1 MKRFLVFL
9 IAVCF
14 SANAFAQ
21 ITKQQDNVNIE
32 QIEDENN
39 PVQNLNKIQNNL
51 DYMMLTWELPQ
62 NTSYD
67 EKILSWS
74 DDMLY
79 TISAAGIHEEQ
90 EALHYFTSEDIAE
103 YVGWKVKQ
111 IAFIPLGTENTHSIV
126 IWEEIDEEKTLVYEQ
141 EINNENLAFREWN
154 YIDLDEDF
162 YFENNKNY
170 YIGFS
175 SDGDSNGHWIFPCDN
190 SEPNYEKNWVHVG
203 DTWSCLDLAVNVN
216 LCIKTILENPDGK
229 DINIDNSKNNNLTGY
244 RVYAN
249 NEIVKEI
256 KEPYIV
262 CYFDT
267 EFESANDT
275 EYCVT
280 AVYGDVESESLCVE
294 HVSVDDIAYSSR
306 PEIYPNPAN
315 DFVTIK
321 TRNNIGDLIT
331 ISDISGRT
339 LITEEV
345 TSDDLQI
352 NIADLTKGLYIIKV
366 GDKSEKLIIRD

>member
-90 EALHYFTSEDIAE
+90 EALHYFTSEDVAE

-229 DINIDNSKNNNLTGY
+229 DINIDNSKNNKLTGY

-280 AVYGDVESESLCVE
+280 AVYGDVESEPLCVE

-306 PEIYPNPAN
+306 LEIYPNPAN

-321 TRNNIGDLIT
+321 THNNIGDLIT

-345 TSDDLQI
+345 TDDDIQI
-352 NIADLTKGLYIIKV
+352 NIADLAKGLYIIKV

>member
-51 DYMMLTWELPQ
+51 DYMMLTWDLPQ

-79 TISAAGIHEEQ
+79 TICAAGIYEEQ
-90 EALHYFTSEDIAE
+90 EALHYFTSEDVSE

-154 YIDLDEDF
+154 YIDLDNEF
-162 YFENNKNY
+162 YLENNKNY

-229 DINIDNSKNNNLTGY
+229 DINIGNSKNNKLTGY

-262 CYFDT
+262 CYFDN
-267 EFESANDT
+267 EFESANDI

-280 AVYGDVESESLCVE
+280 AVYGDVESEPLCVE

-306 PEIYPNPAN
+306 LEIYPNPAN

-321 TRNNIGDLIT
+321 THNNIGDLIT

-345 TSDDLQI
+345 TSDDIQI

>member
-1 MKRFLVFL
+1 MKRFFIFF

-21 ITKQQDNVNIE
+21 ITKQQDNVNVE

-79 TISAAGIHEEQ
+79 TISAVGIHEEQ
-90 EALHYFTSEDIAE
+90 EALHYFTSEDVAE

-162 YFENNKNY
+162 YFENNKN
-170 YIGFS
+170 S
-175 SDGDSNGHWIFPCDN
+175 
-190 SEPNYEKNWVHVG
+190 
-203 DTWSCLDLAVNVN
+203 
-216 LCIKTILENPDGK
+216 
-229 DINIDNSKNNNLTGY
+229 
-244 RVYAN
+244 
-249 NEIVKEI
+249 
-256 KEPYIV
+256 
-262 CYFDT
+262 
-267 EFESANDT
+267 
-275 EYCVT
+275 
-280 AVYGDVESESLCVE
+280 
-294 HVSVDDIAYSSR
+294 
-306 PEIYPNPAN
+306 
-315 DFVTIK
+315 
-321 TRNNIGDLIT
+321 
-331 ISDISGRT
+331 IS
-339 LITEEV
+339 
-345 TSDDLQI
+345 
-352 NIADLTKGLYIIKV
+352 
-366 GDKSEKLIIRD
+366 

>member
-90 EALHYFTSEDIAE
+90 EALHYFTSEDVAE

-126 IWEEIDEEKTLVYEQ
+126 IWEEIDEEKTLVNDLLDRHTGIERGDGILEDHLDLGDQLGLLGDAKVIFVILIQLCQLGGILGGGTLGGVLCLQLSYAGLG
-141 EINNENLAFREWN
+141 IVLIAILVIVLGRGDLGPVLGDDLCKLGPLGRDLLLSISGTGGLDLYDLLIDTLLGFLDGVLVRKRTCGHALALKVNATRGD
-154 YIDLDEDF
+154 IVDLD
-162 YFENNKNY
+162 
-170 YIGFS
+170 
-175 SDGDSNGHWIFPCDN
+175 DGTTRGGLTATRLTHKA
-190 SEPNYEKNWVHVG
+190 E
-203 DTWSCLDLAVNVN
+203 DLALVDVKADVVDRLVDEFTGLEILTKIFYLQENF
-216 LCIKTILENPDGK
+216 TILL
-229 DINIDNSKNNNLTGY
+229 IHITGLL
-244 RVYAN
+244 
-249 NEIVKEI
+249 
-256 KEPYIV
+256 
-262 CYFDT
+262 
-267 EFESANDT
+267 SLS
-275 EYCVT
+275 CV
-280 AVYGDVESESLCVE
+280 
-294 HVSVDDIAYSSR
+294 R
-306 PEIYPNPAN
+306 
-315 DFVTIK
+315 FFRK
-321 TRNNIGDLIT
+321 
-331 ISDISGRT
+331 
-339 LITEEV
+339 
-345 TSDDLQI
+345 
-352 NIADLTKGLYIIKV
+352 
-366 GDKSEKLIIRD
+366 